1 MHQAVR
7 AGRCYDSTEA
17 KKILLGLLVCKH
29 EPIRDNSVEDAGAE
43 AVGGARFGAVWGGV
57 GCRPYGS
64 IREIRRN
71 DPLSFHDARR
81 AARLGERPIR
91 CS

>member
-43 AVGGARFGAVWGGV
+43 AVGGARFGAVWGGLGRCGV
-57 GCRPYGS
+57 SAVR
-64 IREIRRN
+64 I
-71 DPLSFHDARR
+71 DPGDS
-81 AARLGERPIR
+81 PQ
-91 CS
+91 